1 MPSNHIIL
9 CCLLL
14 PSVFPSI
21 SAFSSESGSLHQ
33 GPEYWSFSFNICV
46 PRNIQDWLSL
56 RLTGLIS
63 LLSKGFSKVFS
74 STTVQKLWHSAFFL
88 VQLSYPYMTTGKTI
102 PLTTQTFVRI
112 TWRDSVQFSCS
123 VVSNS
128 ATSWTAARQASLSIT
143 NSLNVFKLMTIMS
156 VMPPNHL
163 ILCHPLLLLPSIF
176 PSIRVPSNERVLQ
189 MSQFFASGGQSIV
202 VSALASVFSMNIQD

>member
-33 GPEYWSFSFNICV
+33 GPKYWSFSFNICV

-102 PLTTQTFVRI
+102 PLTTQTFVSRVMSLLFNMLSRFVI
-112 TWRDSVQFSCS
+112 GEGNGNPLQFSCLEKPRDGGAWRAA
-123 VVSNS
+123 VYGL
-128 ATSWTAARQASLSIT
+128 AQSWA
-143 NSLNVFKLMTIMS
+143 
-156 VMPPNHL
+156 
-163 ILCHPLLLLPSIF
+163 
-176 PSIRVPSNERVLQ
+176 
-189 MSQFFASGGQSIV
+189 
-202 VSALASVFSMNIQD
+202 